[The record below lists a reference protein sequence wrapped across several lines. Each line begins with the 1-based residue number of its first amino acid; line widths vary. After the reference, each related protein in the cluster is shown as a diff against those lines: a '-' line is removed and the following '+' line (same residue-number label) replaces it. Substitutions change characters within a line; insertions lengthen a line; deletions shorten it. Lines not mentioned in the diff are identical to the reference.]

1 MNKKLALIVIT
12 IAMLLSA
19 CTKSFGGHSVT
30 VNVPTNGC
38 GVTACTTAPANLD
51 IIVVK

>member
-1 MNKKLALIVIT
+1 MNKKIAVVVIT

-30 VNVPTNGC
+30 VNVPSNGC
-38 GVTACTTAPANLD
+38 NNVACTSAPVNPD
-51 IIVVK
+51 ILIVK